1 MKYTENDYITAGFK
15 FEKGKTPAENLRAM
29 LEKET
34 IEEQVEARRLIEQGR
49 HEARLSHK

>member
-15 FEKGKTPAENLRAM
+15 FERGKTPAENLRAM
-29 LEKET
+29 LETET
-34 IEEQVEARRLIEQGR
+34 IEERAEARRLIEQGR

>member
-1 MKYTENDYITAGFK
+1 MKYTENEYITAGFK

-29 LEKET
+29 IET
-34 IEEQVEARRLIEQGR
+34 EAIDDRSEARRLIEQGR